1 MVAVSIFI
9 FDVVNIPVPESQI
22 EITGLERGKQY
33 WVPVRAVRAGQQGP
47 WSDQAT
53 RVANI

>member
-1 MVAVSIFI
+1 M
-9 FDVVNIPVPESQI
+9 
-22 EITGLERGKQY
+22 EIQCLERGKQWEY
-33 WVPVRAVRAGQQGP
+33 RACPPKPWRRLVRAVRAGMVGP